1 MLISIKKPFDTVDH
15 NILLRKLDYC
25 GIRSIANEW
34 FCSFLKKRKQFVSTE
49 NNMSCY
55 NYLLYKR
62 NFNKS
67 STGQGS
73 VLGPLLFLIYINGQH
88 KTIRFSKTYHFAV
101 DIRFAPTHSVKYLM
115 LWLMHFV
122 DEHQKNVW
130 VMSPLPPKIF
140 FKFCRTFFW
149 GGGVGFF
156 EIIAKHF

>member
-88 KTIRFSKTYHFAV
+88 KTIRFSKTYHFAD

-115 LWLMHFV
+115 LWLMNTRKMFDSCLHF
-122 DEHQKNVW
+122 
-130 VMSPLPPKIF
+130 PLRYFSNFAELF
-140 FKFCRTFFW
+140 F
-149 GGGVGFF
+149 GGEGWDFL
-156 EIIAKHF
+156 K